1 VVDLAAAGGVTQGPV
16 GLPKSLSAA
25 GTTLSGK
32 CHLHQLWGV
41 LQQLMQLMA
50 ACALHD
56 AIQLTSIPSPTTY
69 IAAFAAE

>member
-1 VVDLAAAGGVTQGPV
+1 V
-16 GLPKSLSAA
+16 GLPKRLSTA
-25 GTTLSGK
+25 GTTLSGN

-50 ACALHD
+50 TRVV
-56 AIQLTSIPSPTTY
+56 IQHTSIPTPTTY